1 MIIIIHKN
9 KDKITDFTGRN
20 YSPFLVLSLLFLSV
34 IFQLIAIQ
42 LFNVNPR
49 WDFEVIF
56 NQSKNIALYGEFEGD
71 YLLRYQNNLF
81 ITFLLALISK
91 IFTSELF
98 ILQYFNVFII
108 TISQYLIYR
117 IVSKIAGKSI
127 GVISLIISVVFF
139 PYIFYAPI
147 VYTDTISLIFL
158 LLPLNILVD
167 KSGNFKS
174 DIITILIVS
183 VLYALGTLLKGT
195 LIIFSIALSIVFLLF
210 LKKWRKLLLILPLI
224 VVILT
229 KIVFDTLAF
238 STDLIDKEAADKL
251 KFPVTHWI
259 MMGQNSKNNGLYS
272 GEDVTFTYELLQKY
286 SPEKVSK
293 FHMEELNNRLRNRG
307 LIGSIQYNFEKIK
320 HTWTDG
326 TYYALNKLKR
336 HPEQPNNISRLTT
349 GVLGNIVQGL
359 AKIQHLF
366 ILIGVLFFA
375 KKFKNE
381 NNAIFTF
388 GMLSIIGFFLFFII
402 WETRS
407 RYIVS
412 LTPILIIL
420 CCLGYFGRKKQKIYH

>member
-147 VYTDTISLIFL
+147 VYTDTISLIF
-158 LLPLNILVD
+158 
-167 KSGNFKS
+167 
-174 DIITILIVS
+174 
-183 VLYALGTLLKGT
+183 Y
-195 LIIFSIALSIVFLLF
+195 
-210 LKKWRKLLLILPLI
+210 
-224 VVILT
+224 
-229 KIVFDTLAF
+229 
-238 STDLIDKEAADKL
+238 
-251 KFPVTHWI
+251 
-259 MMGQNSKNNGLYS
+259 
-272 GEDVTFTYELLQKY
+272 
-286 SPEKVSK
+286 
-293 FHMEELNNRLRNRG
+293 
-307 LIGSIQYNFEKIK
+307 
-320 HTWTDG
+320 
-326 TYYALNKLKR
+326 
-336 HPEQPNNISRLTT
+336 
-349 GVLGNIVQGL
+349 
-359 AKIQHLF
+359 
-366 ILIGVLFFA
+366 
-375 KKFKNE
+375 
-381 NNAIFTF
+381 
-388 GMLSIIGFFLFFII
+388 
-402 WETRS
+402 
-407 RYIVS
+407 
-412 LTPILIIL
+412 
-420 CCLGYFGRKKQKIYH
+420 CYH